1 MAEPDDA
8 PLFADA
14 LDMLDEDVKRIAQ
27 SNRDARAHD
36 REKLAEIKEIVEQQ
50 AEQGVELQRQI
61 EELKDEIDALRS
73 EREASAAAVS
83 AAVRKALADE
93 QEDLLRAQKRASVV
107 QAVLFILVLAVT
119 LGAATLILQA
129 FNSLNASIEGVN
141 SAIAGWTD
149 AVNQTNELAAQV
161 NEALGT
167 TLNPVEVNAPRVPDL
182 TAPIQAFFNAL
193 AMIIGVAGAVGLIAF
208 LFSRLRR

>member
-107 QAVLFILVLAVT
+107 QGVLFILVLAVT

>member
-83 AAVRKALADE
+83 VAVRKALADE

>member
-1 MAEPDDA
+1 M
-8 PLFADA
+8 
-14 LDMLDEDVKRIAQ
+14 V
-27 SNRDARAHD
+27 
-36 REKLAEIKEIVEQQ
+36 
-50 AEQGVELQRQI
+50 QG
-61 EELKDEIDALRS
+61 
-73 EREASAAAVS
+73 
-83 AAVRKALADE
+83 
-93 QEDLLRAQKRASVV
+93 
-107 QAVLFILVLAVT
+107 VLFILVLAVT